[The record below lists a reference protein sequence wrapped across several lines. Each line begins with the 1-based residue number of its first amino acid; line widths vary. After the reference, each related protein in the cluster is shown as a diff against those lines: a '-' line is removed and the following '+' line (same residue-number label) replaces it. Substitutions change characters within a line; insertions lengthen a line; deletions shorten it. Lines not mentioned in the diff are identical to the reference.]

1 MARGS
6 SLDIPGII
14 KGTGIVGVLFVM
26 GVALY
31 LLNISDFL
39 GMLVIVTAV
48 GFTIIF
54 AALGVL
60 GILKR
65 QGFEL
70 A

>member
-14 KGTGIVGVLFVM
+14 KGTGVVGILFVM

-54 AALGVL
+54 AVLGVY

-65 QGFEL
+65 QGF
-70 A
+70 